1 MKKNNEEVLTIDLD
15 WIQGPRQEIDIIA
28 LCVKLFLL
36 KIDNDSLGYDLDSK
50 DEVIAWGK
58 FNS

>member
-1 MKKNNEEVLTIDLD
+1 MFFVNGQMMEHDALTVA
-15 WIQGPRQEIDIIA
+15 QSGS
-28 LCVKLFLL
+28 LFLL